1 MNMLEPVLQPVRVG
15 SRERRPA
22 RRAVMALIVAAAVFA
37 SACGFDARGSTTTT
51 TEGGDV
57 APSSTAAPGVEP
69 SADTAAEADD
79 EEVDLGMW
87 TDEVDALCM
96 SFEAEQEAK
105 ATEGGVATEAE
116 ALDGL
121 RQSSAEL
128 TEHAASIERVDVP
141 DGAEARVGRY
151 LEVMDELS
159 GGFADATAVGS
170 LEEFTARTEAID
182 ELFLRA
188 DVASYDIGV
197 LGCVGGNLEELREL
211 VRISDETAATITATL
226 TAYESVLRSWGLTEE
241 ESGCVTAELVRRFV
255 TEELDPEGAVD
266 EPTLK
271 EVVLECISPDRVSDV
286 EDRID
291 AIEFEVRA
299 WQEGLRDLGFT
310 GAEADC
316 LSQE

>member
-1 MNMLEPVLQPVRVG
+1 M
-15 SRERRPA
+15 
-22 RRAVMALIVAAAVFA
+22 
-37 SACGFDARGSTTTT
+37 
-51 TEGGDV
+51 
-57 APSSTAAPGVEP
+57 
-69 SADTAAEADD
+69 
-79 EEVDLGMW
+79 
-87 TDEVDALCM
+87 
-96 SFEAEQEAK
+96 
-105 ATEGGVATEAE
+105 
-116 ALDGL
+116 

-128 TEHAASIERVDVP
+128 TEHAAAIERVDVP

-188 DVASYDIGV
+188 DVASYDLGV

-266 EPTLK
+266 EATLK
-271 EVVLECISPDRVSDV
+271 DVVLECISPDRVSDV

-310 GAEADC
+310 GGEADC
-316 LSQE
+316 LSQEMR